1 MRLVG
6 ASNEFFYYTQSGQGG
21 IFDIRFRI
29 DFSSDISVRVMKDS
43 VSRALEL
50 YPEFSVRPVIK
61 ENRLWYE
68 ENSAPA
74 PVFEEERIICFGTDD
89 TNGYL
94 FEFVCK
100 GRKMLI
106 SLYHGISD
114 AIGVFSFV
122 RTALYFYMKG
132 TGRTVPTEKGTAE
145 QLGIRLDRSDIPD
158 LDRQDTFDPY
168 RAFGDASCE
177 PEWKYDNPGAF
188 VIPEKTN
195 DPSENAF
202 RVFDVTISVKEFL
215 AKTKEIGVSVV
226 PLLGAIAAKVIASV
240 YDTEGKPINAML
252 PVNLRTQFE
261 TSTLVNMSDGVILP
275 VSAQML
281 EKPIGEIA
289 SELKTIM
296 RAQMTKNNYCRI
308 IANKVAAVETFENK
322 GDIFE
327 AAKAGATPPPLGS
340 VRPVTYALTYPGK
353 IDLPDAYAGLV
364 ENYSVCTLVRAFSL
378 LGVTYGDRMQ
388 IEVLQRFDSDKLVN
402 AIANEFRAF
411 GLDAELF
418 DHGIEQGNL
427 MILEKLKKA

>member
-6 ASNEFFYYTQSGQGG
+6 ASNEFFYYTQSGEGA
-21 IFDIRFRI
+21 IFDIRFNI
-29 DFSSDISVRVMKDS
+29 DFTDNISVPVMKDS

-50 YPEFSVRPVIK
+50 YPEFSMRPVIK
-61 ENRLWYE
+61 DNRLWYE

-74 PVFEEERIICFGTDD
+74 PVFEEDRIICFGTDD

-94 FEFVCK
+94 FRIVCK
-100 GRKMLI
+100 GRNMSI
-106 SLYHGISD
+106 SLYHGIAD

-132 TGRTVPTEKGTAE
+132 IGRSVPTDNATANL
-145 QLGIRLDRSDIPD
+145 LGIRLDKSDIPD

-168 RAFGDASCE
+168 RAFGDISCE
-177 PEWKYDNPGAF
+177 PEWKYENPGAF
-188 VIPEKTN
+188 VIPETTYAPEK
-195 DPSENAF
+195 NAF
-202 RVFDVTISVKEFL
+202 RVFDITMSVKAFL

-226 PLLGAIAAKVIASV
+226 PLLGAVAAKAIASV

-261 TSTLVNMSDGVILP
+261 TSTVVNMSDGVILP
-275 VSAQML
+275 VGAEML
-281 EKPIGEIA
+281 GKTHAEIA

-296 RAQMTKNNYCRI
+296 RAQMTKNNYCRM
-308 IANKVAAVETFENK
+308 IANKTAAVEAFENK

-327 AAKAGATPPPLGS
+327 AAKAGATPPPQGA

-353 IDLPDAYAGLV
+353 VDLPEAYAGLV

-378 LGVTYGDRMQ
+378 MGVTYGDRMQ

-402 AIANEFRAF
+402 AIADEFREI